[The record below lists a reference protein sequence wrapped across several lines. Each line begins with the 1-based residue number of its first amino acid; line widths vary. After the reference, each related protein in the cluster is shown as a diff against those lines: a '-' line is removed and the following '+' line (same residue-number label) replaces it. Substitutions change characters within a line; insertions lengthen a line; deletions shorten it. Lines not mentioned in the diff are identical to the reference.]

1 MIIIKKKI
9 FYLSPKEYD
18 IMTILWNSDKPLTVS
33 EILELRKEGTWSK
46 NSIHP
51 LLNSLL
57 EKNFISV
64 VGTQKVS
71 KVNSRLYIPNIDL
84 SDYISAQVS
93 KVFKN
98 NKLKFNLSSF
108 LSNFIGSD
116 EEVDE
121 KLVEELEEWLNNYND
136 TENNKYK

>member
-1 MIIIKKKI
+1 MVKKFYSSFIKQLIGKK
-9 FYLSPKEYD
+9 FY
-18 IMTILWNSDKPLTVS
+18 IC
-33 EILELRKEGTWSK
+33 
-46 NSIHP
+46 
-51 LLNSLL
+51 
-57 EKNFISV
+57 
-64 VGTQKVS
+64 S

-116 EEVDE
+116 EEVDD
-121 KLVEELEEWLNNYND
+121 KLIEELEEWLNNYND